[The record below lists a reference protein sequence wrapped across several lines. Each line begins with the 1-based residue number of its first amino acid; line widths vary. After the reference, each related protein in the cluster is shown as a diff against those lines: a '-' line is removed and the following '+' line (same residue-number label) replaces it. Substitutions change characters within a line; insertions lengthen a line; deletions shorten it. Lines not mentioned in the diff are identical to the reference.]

1 LRILVS
7 WLRDFV
13 DVPAA
18 PPELARTL
26 SMCGFEVAA
35 IEPAP
40 PGVPRP
46 DPAAGDL
53 GQADAVIDF
62 EITANR
68 PDCLSVVGMAR
79 EAATAFDRPLHNLPS
94 EPSPD
99 AGRALIRAGTA
110 AEVPGLKVTV
120 EDPDLCPRYAA
131 AVAEV
136 RVGPSPPWLA
146 SRLQAAGVRP
156 INNVVDVTNYV
167 LLETGH
173 PMHAFD
179 LERLG
184 GGELRIRRARAGERL
199 QTLDGEQRTLDAEM
213 LVIAD
218 AARPQAVG
226 GVMGGAS
233 SEVSSPTRLIALES
247 AYFKPASVRRTSKQL
262 GLKTEAS
269 TRFERGADIDAPVA
283 ALERAGDLLAGIGA
297 GRIRGALIDCYP
309 DPREAATVSLGR
321 ERIAR
326 LLGQRVDD
334 GEVER
339 ILHGLS
345 FRATARPDGWEVAVP
360 SWRVDVSREV
370 DLIEEV
376 ARHHGYDR
384 LPATFPALTTVP
396 APPDPRILR
405 GRLLRRVL
413 AAAGFTEA
421 ITYAF
426 IETGAAA
433 PFAGDAEVVPIAH
446 PLSEKFAV
454 LRPSLLP
461 GLVEALAHNRR
472 RASRDV
478 RLFEIGACFSRGG
491 GERRGL
497 GLAWTGAASLEHWSG
512 TSRAVDFF
520 DMKGIVERLCG
531 ALRVA
536 ARFEPER
543 ASHLVPGRTAVVR
556 SGETSLGVFGLLA
569 PALAQARDVPA
580 GDDVYVAELDLE
592 TVARVA
598 SHDEIQSEPPPRFP
612 SVVRDLSIIVAE
624 TLPAELLRAAI
635 RAAAPAMLVGLTEF
649 DRYRGKGIPEGRVS
663 LSFHLT
669 FRSPDRTLTDAEV
682 QQAMDAIVAVL
693 AREHGA
699 IQR

>member
-1 LRILVS
+1 MRVLVS

-13 DVPAA
+13 DVPV
-18 PPELARTL
+18 PPAELARVL

-40 PGVPRP
+40 ADARPP
-46 DPAAGDL
+46 DPPATADRP
-53 GQADAVIDF
+53 DAVIDF

-68 PDCLSVVGMAR
+68 PDCLSMVGMAR
-79 EAATAFDRPLHNLPS
+79 ESATAFDRLLHDVPS
-94 EPSPD
+94 APPPD
-99 AGRALIRAGTA
+99 GARALVRADTA
-110 AEVPGLKVTV
+110 ADVPGLAVTV
-120 EDPDLCPRYAA
+120 EAPDLCPRYAA

-136 RVGPSPPWLA
+136 RVGPSPRWLA
-146 SRLQAAGVRP
+146 SRLEAAGVRP

-184 GGELRIRRARAGERL
+184 GGALRIRRARPGERL
-199 QTLDGEQRTLDAEM
+199 RTLDGEERALAAEM

-218 AARPQAVG
+218 ATRPQAVG
-226 GVMGGAS
+226 GVMGGAL
-233 SEVSSPTRLIALES
+233 SEVSSSTRLVALES
-247 AYFKPASVRRTSKQL
+247 AYFQPASVRRTAKQL

-269 TRFERGADIDAPVA
+269 TRFERGADIDAPLA
-283 ALERAGDLLAGIGA
+283 ALSRAGDLLARIGA
-297 GRIRGALIDCYP
+297 GQVRGALIDCYP
-309 DPREAATVSLGR
+309 APRVAGPVGLRR

-326 LLGQRVDD
+326 LLGEQIED
-334 GEVER
+334 GAVER
-339 ILHGLS
+339 ILRSLG
-345 FRATARPDGWEVAVP
+345 FRVAARPEGWEVGVP

-384 LPATFPALTTVP
+384 LPATFPALRG
-396 APPDPRILR
+396 APSAPDPRILR
-405 GRLLRRVL
+405 GRLLRHVL
-413 AAAGFTEA
+413 TAAGFTEA

-426 IETGAAA
+426 IERDAAT
-433 PFAGDAEVVPIAH
+433 PFAGEADVVPIAH

-478 RLFEIGACFSRGG
+478 RMFEIGARFSRDR

-497 GLAWTGAASLEHWSG
+497 ALAYTGAASLEHWSG
-512 TSRAVDFF
+512 TTRAVDFF
-520 DMKGIVERLCG
+520 DVKGIVERLCET
-531 ALRVA
+531 LRVA
-536 ARFEPER
+536 PGFEP
-543 ASHLVPGRTAVVR
+543 ALVPHLVAGLASIVR
-556 SGETSLGVFGLLA
+556 CGGTDLGAFGLLA
-569 PALAQARDVPA
+569 PPLAEARDVPA
-580 GDDVYVAELDLE
+580 GDAVWVAELDLE
-592 TVARVA
+592 EIGALA
-598 SHDEIQSEPPPRFP
+598 SRDETESSPPPRFP
-612 SVVRDLSIIVAE
+612 SVVRDLSIVVAE
-624 TLPAELLRAAI
+624 TLPAELVRAAI
-635 RAAAPAMLVGLTEF
+635 RAAAPPTLVRLAEF
-649 DRYRGKGIPEGRVS
+649 DRYRGQGIPEGRVS

-669 FRSPDRTLTDAEV
+669 FRSPDRTLTDVEV
-682 QQAMDAIVAVL
+682 QQAVDAIVAAL

-699 IQR
+699 MQR